1 MDFEHSF
8 IKLIGHEGGYSN
20 NPKDPGGE
28 TKYGISKR
36 AYPNID
42 IRNLTLDGAK
52 RIYRLDYW
60 DKCKCNDLPDSV
72 RFDVFDAAVNSG
84 VKQAILWLQGALNV
98 STDGIIGQQ
107 TIKSAQAMN
116 GERLSM
122 KYNGTRLLFMTK
134 LSSWPTFSKGWARR
148 IAENLMS

>member
-8 IKLIGHEGGYSN
+8 IKLIGHEGFYVN
-20 NPKDPGGE
+20 NPNDKGGE

-36 AYPNID
+36 AYPNLD
-42 IRNLTLDGAK
+42 IKALTIDGAK
-52 RIYRLDYW
+52 RIYRMDYW
-60 DKCKCNDLPDSV
+60 DKCKCNDLPDAV

-107 TIKSAQAMN
+107 TIKAAQAMN